1 MRSLLAI
8 LLLASAPAAAQTRAD
23 QLENGQALAARW
35 CSNCHLVGA
44 RGPGTASDAAPAFA
58 AIAARPG
65 ITAEGIATFLRVPH
79 ATMPDHGLTQRQA
92 QDLAAFVLA
101 QTPR

>member
-1 MRSLLAI
+1 MRTLLAI
-8 LLLASAPAAAQTRAD
+8 LLLASAPAAAQTRAE
-23 QLENGQALAARW
+23 QRENGQALAERW
-35 CSNCHLVGA
+35 CSNCHLVSA
-44 RGPGTASDAAPAFA
+44 AGPGRASDAVPSFA

-65 ITAEGIATFLRVPH
+65 ITAEGVATFLRVPH

-92 QDLAAFVLA
+92 QDLAVFLLA